1 MENDHTVRIHLNNAA
16 QKDLFIQNY
25 RQKLI
30 TLLENKF
37 LISDLDIETNID
49 LTEKDDLLYTDE
61 QKYNYLV
68 NKYPVLK
75 DFKKSFNL
83 DFS

>member
-1 MENDHTVRIHLNNAA
+1 QR
-16 QKDLFIQNY
+16 DLFVQNY

-30 TLLENKF
+30 TF
-37 LISDLDIETNID
+37 LSKRFNVDDLYIETNIN
-49 LTEKDDLLYTDE
+49 LSEKDEILYTDE

-68 NKYPVLK
+68 TKYPALK
-75 DFKKSFNL
+75 EFKKSFNL